1 MVHNLFVA
9 PSASGKGSGNL
20 AAFSQAEIGLRL
32 RGVEMLTLVRHS
44 AGAGIDKIDILNIPL
59 GRFPRLSREL
69 KHSAPLDRRDPLHS
83 LAKPARNIELNYR
96 CHHILHNVLFRQ
108 PGEGQFGCQVV

>member
-9 PSASGKGSGNL
+9 PPASGKGSGNL
-20 AAFSQAEIGLRL
+20 AACSQVEIGLRL

-44 AGAGIDKIDILNIPL
+44 AGAGIDKIDLLNTPL
-59 GRFPRLSREL
+59 RRFPRLSRKL
-69 KHSAPLDRRDPLHS
+69 QHFAPLGRRDPLHS
-83 LAKPARNIELNYR
+83 LVKPFRNIELNYR

-108 PGEGQFGCQVV
+108 PGEGNSDAKL